1 MKKAFFFLLD
11 NYADWE
17 GAFLASRLNASK
29 EWTVETVSLE
39 KGTCKSIGGFT
50 TMIDNSIETL
60 PSYVDLFVL
69 IGGNSWKLE
78 SSSNIESSKLN
89 KLISIYLN
97 DGVVVAAICGA
108 VDFLARN
115 GILNDYKHTGNS
127 PCLWRGYNKYKSD
140 ENFILKQVVVDRNLI
155 TANGTACI
163 EFSECVLKNL
173 NFEAPDIIKKD
184 HELFR
189 IGYYNY
195 LLQYEED
202 PFK

>member
-17 GAFLASRLNASK
+17 GALLASRLNASK

-39 KGTCKSIGGFT
+39 KGICKSMGGFT
-50 TMIDNSIETL
+50 TMIEHSIETL
-60 PSYVDLFVL
+60 PHHIDLFVL
-69 IGGNSWKLE
+69 IGGNSWD
-78 SSSNIESSKLN
+78 IESSKLN
-89 KLISIYLN
+89 NLIFTYLN
-97 DGVVVAAICGA
+97 DGVVVAAICRA
-108 VDFLARN
+108 VDFLAKN
-115 GILNDYKHTGNS
+115 GMLNGYKHTGNS
-127 PCLWRGYNKYKSD
+127 QYLWRDYNKYKNN
-140 ENFILKQVVVDRNLI
+140 NFILKQVVTDRNLI

-163 EFSECVLKNL
+163 EFSENVLKNID
-173 NFEAPDIIKKD
+173 FSTPDIIKKD